1 MTNTIKQAVLYA
13 DSARGIYIPQ
23 HFAESYNTEQWQVI
37 AQADLDILLSGPDT
51 ESYWDVWDDVLN
63 NAETVCGGVLHQD
76 GDLWIVW
83 TQLAID
89 AVNDFCNQQLE
100 YEENHRDAGDNYSH
114 MVAESWDSEQ
124 EKRLIEQLKGPEV
137 QDKEK
142 DYFDPERWGA
152 AWDIDPMG
160 LEPDEIADIALDI
173 FHMEPGHIF
182 SNMESDFIVL
192 NAYGVGEIEFDLEH
206 LGIDGVTFDLI
217 EESCDCYISG
227 TGRDFMTSD
236 SVWFAVVK
244 PQELQQA
251 IQDKVMGND

>member
-1 MTNTIKQAVLYA
+1 MTNTIKQAVIYA

-23 HFAESYNTEQWQVI
+23 HFAESYNSEQWQAI
-37 AQADLDILLSGPDT
+37 AQSDLDILLSGP
-51 ESYWDVWDDVLN
+51 ECENYWDVWDEVLN
-63 NAETVCGGVLHQD
+63 NAETVCGGTLWQD
-76 GDLWIVW
+76 DDLWIVW
-83 TQLAID
+83 PQLAID
-89 AVNDFCNQQLE
+89 AVNSECEWRLE
-100 YEENHRDAGDNYSH
+100 YEESHRDAGDNYSH
-114 MVAESWDSEQ
+114 IVEVSWDSEQ

-137 QDKEK
+137 QGRD
-142 DYFDPERWGA
+142 DPERWVP

-192 NAYGVGEIEFDLEH
+192 DSIHIQEIEFELDH

-217 EESCDCYISG
+217 QDSCDCYISG
-227 TGRDFMTSD
+227 TGFGYMTSD
-236 SVWFAVVK
+236 SVWYAVVK

-251 IQDKVMGND
+251 IKDKVAE